1 MAKREFTQ
9 AERDYR
15 RYCKLRDKLIKELG
29 GGLLWILVGFVW
41 GFQLKDETAVPLM
54 VIGGIF
60 VLYVIFAAVV
70 GRRVKRTGD
79 ALRVAAYGEE
89 TEVDHEGLFG
99 ELWDEFEWNQYEGL
113 IDGKLVFA
121 ETHNDTID
129 LQVIRKK
136 HEYLITITNENL
148 SMICDEETDHPIERE
163 IPLSAFKDA
172 DEVFS
177 EIRAFTE
184 RR

>member
-1 MAKREFTQ
+1 MTKREFTQ

-15 RYCKLRDKLIKELG
+15 RFCRQREKLINLLVTILLG
-29 GGLLWILVGFVW
+29 ILAGFVCV
-41 GFQLKDETAVPLM
+41 FRLKDETAVPLM

-70 GRRVKRTGD
+70 GRRVKRKGD
-79 ALRVAAYGEE
+79 ALCVAAYGEE

-129 LQVIRKK
+129 LQLIRKK
-136 HEYLITITNENL
+136 HEYLITITNESL